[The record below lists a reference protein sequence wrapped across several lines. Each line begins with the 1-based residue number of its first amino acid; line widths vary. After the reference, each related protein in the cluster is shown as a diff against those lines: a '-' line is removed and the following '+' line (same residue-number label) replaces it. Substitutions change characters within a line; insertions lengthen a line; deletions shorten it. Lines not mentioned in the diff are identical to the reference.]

1 MHRSEGNMSI
11 PCSLVDLEENT
22 NLENSEQVEQ
32 DDSTFLPT
40 TPVSIDEVTPRL
52 VINYNDV
59 VYMIDNVLLPVWLM
73 SVIPPVASSLQ
84 LPRVIFPFPS
94 S

>member
-32 DDSTFLPT
+32 DDSTSPPT

-59 VYMIDNVLLPVWLM
+59 VDMIDM
-73 SVIPPVASSLQ
+73 
-84 LPRVIFPFPS
+84 
-94 S
+94 